1 MGKSSPPAPPDP
13 KVTASSQTAQNIG
26 TAIANN
32 EMSLIDQSTPWYDV
46 TYQRMDPYIYK
57 DPLTAGT
64 PTPQPVPGPDTTS
77 PTPWSGSGPN
87 SPSQLSGSS
96 VMPADGLSSSSVMP
110 SGGGQSGSG
119 WQQDFTRRQNDL
131 RGRLN
136 DGEEGVYEIPK
147 FRQVINLP
155 PELQAALDAQQSTD
169 RVLSEAALDR
179 SRFLADYLGDEVRTD
194 DLSGPVDSSDV
205 GNLNL
210 QQTIARGG
218 DVRGQF
224 NRGMG
229 QARSAFDGAG
239 DTTRTYG
246 TDFSEDRLRVEDAI
260 NTRLN
265 SQFDRDEDALRTR
278 LANQGISAGSEAYM
292 REMEDFNRAK
302 SDSRI
307 GAVLAGGQEQSRLAG
322 LERDR
327 ASFQNQAQGQQFN
340 QNLQQGAFFNQAQQ
354 QQYDQAMGRTAFA
367 NQAQA
372 QRFGQNAQNAAF
384 RNASRQ
390 SEFNARQ
397 ANANLDNSLRSQ
409 ILQERLTLRNQP
421 INEITAMMAGSQV
434 QNPGL
439 TAPNMAQIPTTDFA
453 GITNQA
459 YQNQLNAWQM
469 QNANQQSLF
478 GGILGLGSNLIM
490 SDRRQK
496 RNIKRVGRVGGLN
509 VYEYKY
515 VDGTRKERGYMA
527 DEVQKVK
534 PEAVVQIS
542 DYLALDYSKL
552 PKVAA

>member
-1 MGKSSPPAPPDP
+1 
-13 KVTASSQTAQNIG
+13 
-26 TAIANN
+26 
-32 EMSLIDQSTPWYDV
+32 
-46 TYQRMDPYIYK
+46 
-57 DPLTAGT
+57 
-64 PTPQPVPGPDTTS
+64 
-77 PTPWSGSGPN
+77 
-87 SPSQLSGSS
+87 
-96 VMPADGLSSSSVMP
+96 
-110 SGGGQSGSG
+110 
-119 WQQDFTRRQNDL
+119 
-131 RGRLN
+131 
-136 DGEEGVYEIPK
+136 
-147 FRQVINLP
+147 
-155 PELQAALDAQQSTD
+155 
-169 RVLSEAALDR
+169 
-179 SRFLADYLGDEVRTD
+179 
-194 DLSGPVDSSDV
+194 
-205 GNLNL
+205 
-210 QQTIARGG
+210 
-218 DVRGQF
+218 
-224 NRGMG
+224 
-229 QARSAFDGAG
+229 
-239 DTTRTYG
+239 
-246 TDFSEDRLRVEDAI
+246 
-260 NTRLN
+260 
-265 SQFDRDEDALRTR
+265 
-278 LANQGISAGSEAYM
+278 M

-534 PEAVVQIS
+534 PEAVVQIG
-542 DYLALDYSKL
+542 DYLALDYRHRNLCIGLQAKKLHDGFKAAIGSVDGLIHARDKRRALPLVSGHFDLAHVTSDRLEGVLQLMRQMGGDGADFSKDRIELGQHGVEMLAQNAQL
-552 PKVAA
+552 PRRKRAFDPHAGFARRLAVEHAVNVIDAAPIAPPMGEIEEEDEPKRPPKRDDERAHGAPGGGDLPTGLRDAELKRHVPHGQHPAFGRPCHVNVVDAEPGA